1 MKLIVDKGEL
11 TLPEDFSFEIEQNS
25 AFFSE
30 DGAASIA
37 TTIPATPSD
46 LEKLDH
52 PTRIARR
59 TRFFNLFPAV
69 LTAGVFQKKG
79 TLVVNSASEDGLSC
93 AMALEDSDFYSNF
106 KEKNLKDIFA
116 QKVLTTYNTPEAWY
130 NYLFQV
136 YKEAVDCDFRLIP
149 VAVNYADGVYQI
161 NNEPYHP
168 NENWDDSTVFSLR
181 YEARLITENGEKVNV
196 PVGYGIAPFLKLYIF
211 FERLFE
217 LCGYTVRQNC
227 FRTNSDL
234 SSLILL
240 HNCSD
245 VLCNGR
251 IDYSDLVPNKTISD
265 ILEWMRKKFLAQ
277 IVVYPSSSMVD
288 IVLLEDILAAGYDK
302 DLSGKLLGK
311 ITTTFSASSRI
322 VITPDTSLEGAAPAA
337 ETMED
342 LLKKYGSVTE
352 RERGEASDMGLTLDL
367 ATGVYSEAQAPF
379 SSVSSR
385 SASYKSR
392 YKVIGTNYFSYDRRN
407 SKESVSMDPSDLMP
421 PMVFVGGYLMPFI
434 GDRKHRNT
442 QYNDSAKD
450 EDQEIIIVEYAGRS
464 IRGYDPSSSS
474 TPQRL
479 TDEQTAGL
487 HYFYGTTQKYNNRG
501 RIREGRYNLN
511 APEMYQ
517 RFFRGYNKM
526 LLNNLVK
533 IEGLFNLSVEDI
545 LSYQMYSLKLFQGQQ
560 LLPVSL
566 QYEVGRRIKC
576 LKAVFYHVK
585 DYEDGQDDTPTTLPA
600 PSFKWELDD
609 SQVQA
614 AKAAAAA
621 ESGYTNLIAKYI
633 DDYATGEQEF
643 FLPAPTALNQ
653 FSAHIPR
660 TVEFGYYYSSG
671 GHSSGTSQT
680 TYRKVSEAEVEV
692 WFYSVAI

>member
-1 MKLIVDKGEL
+1 MKLIVEKGEL

-30 DGAASIA
+30 DGAASVA

-46 LEKLDH
+46 LAKLDH

-59 TRFFNLFPAV
+59 TRFFNLFPAT
-69 LTAGVFQKKG
+69 LNAGVFQKKG
-79 TLVVNSASEDGLSC
+79 TLVVQSASEDGISC

-106 KEKNLKDIFA
+106 KEKNLKDLFA
-116 QKVLTTYNTPEAWY
+116 EKVLHTYTTPEDWY
-130 NYLFQV
+130 AYLFRV
-136 YKEAVDCDFRLIP
+136 YKGGVECDFRLIP

-161 NNEPYHP
+161 NNEPYHTAGSY
-168 NENWDDSTVFSLR
+168 DDSTIFDLR

-196 PVGYGIAPFLKLYIF
+196 PVGYGIAPFLKLHVF

-217 LCGYTVRQNC
+217 LCGYTVRNNC

-245 VLCNGR
+245 VICNGW
-251 IDYSDLVPNKTISD
+251 IDYSDLVPNKSISD

-277 IVVYPSSSMVD
+277 IVVFPSSATMD

-302 DLSGKLLGK
+302 DLTGKLLGK
-311 ITTTFSASSRI
+311 ITTTFSTSSRL
-322 VITPDTSLEGAAPAA
+322 VVTPDTSLDGAAPAA
-337 ETMED
+337 ETLED
-342 LLKKYGSVTE
+342 LLKKYHAVTE
-352 RERGEASDMGLTLDL
+352 CERMSYNSEMGLILDK

-379 SSVSSR
+379 SQVSSR
-385 SASYKSR
+385 SSSYKSR
-392 YKVIGTNYFSYDRRN
+392 YKRLGTNYFTYDRRN
-407 SKESVSMDPSDLMP
+407 TKESEALDPSDLMP
-421 PMVFVGGYLMPFI
+421 PMVFQGGFLMPFI

-464 IRGYDPSSSS
+464 VKGYDS
-474 TPQRL
+474 TGSGTSRI
-479 TDEQTAGL
+479 TDEQAAGL
-487 HYFYGTTQKYNNRG
+487 HYFYGTTQKYDNRG
-501 RIREGRYNLN
+501 RIRTGRYNLN
-511 APEMYQ
+511 APEMFQ
-517 RFFRGYNKM
+517 RFFSRYNKM

-533 IEGLFNLSVEDI
+533 VEGQFNLPPEDI
-545 LSYQMYSLKLFQGQQ
+545 LSYQMYSLKLFDGQQ

-576 LKAVFYHVK
+576 TKAAFYQVK
-585 DYEDGQDDTPTTLPA
+585 EYEDGEDDTPTVIPA
-600 PSFKWELDD
+600 PVYKWQLND
-609 SQVQA
+609 SEVVA

-621 ESGYTNLIAKYI
+621 SSGRSDLVAKYT

-643 FLPAPTALNQ
+643 FLPAPTALGQ
-653 FSAHIPR
+653 RSALIPR
-660 TVEFGYYYSSG
+660 TVEFGYYYGG
-671 GHSSGTSQT
+671 GHSASSQQS
-680 TYRKVSEAEVEV
+680 YRKVSDAEVNV
-692 WFYSVAI
+692 WFESVAI

>member
-1 MKLIVDKGEL
+1 MKLIVEKGEL

-46 LEKLDH
+46 LAKLDH

-69 LTAGVFQKKG
+69 LNAGVFQKKG
-79 TLVVNSASEDGLSC
+79 TLVVQSASEDGISC

-116 QKVLTTYNTPEAWY
+116 QKVLHTYTTPEDWY
-130 NYLFQV
+130 TYLFRV
-136 YKEAVDCDFRLIP
+136 YKGLVDCDFRLIP
-149 VAVNYADGVYQI
+149 VAVNHADDAYQI
-161 NNEPYHP
+161 NNEPYYGEGTYTDADIFP
-168 NENWDDSTVFSLR
+168 LR

-217 LCGYTVRQNC
+217 LCGYTVRNNC
-227 FRTNSDL
+227 FRTNADL

-245 VLCNGR
+245 VICNGW

-265 ILEWMRKKFLAQ
+265 ILEWMRKKFMAQ
-277 IVVYPSSSMVD
+277 IVVYPSSATVD

-302 DLSGKLLGK
+302 DLSSKLLGN
-311 ITTTFSASSRI
+311 ITHTFSASSRL
-322 VITPDTSLEGAAPAA
+322 VITPDTSLDDAAPAA

-342 LLKKYGSVTE
+342 LLKKYHSVTE
-352 RERGEASDMGLTLDL
+352 RERGEGSDMGLTLDL
-367 ATGVYSEAQAPF
+367 ATGVYYEAQAPF
-379 SSVSSR
+379 SQVGAR

-392 YKVIGTNYFSYDRRN
+392 YKRIGTNYFTYDRRN
-407 SKESVSMDPSDLMP
+407 TKESEAMDPSDLMP
-421 PMVFVGGYLMPFI
+421 LMVFQDGFLMPYI

-442 QYNDSAKD
+442 QYNDSEKD
-450 EDQEIIIVEYAGRS
+450 EDQEIIICEYAGRS
-464 IRGYDPSSSS
+464 VKGYDPSGSSVPTRVS
-474 TPQRL
+474 T
-479 TDEQTAGL
+479 EQFVGI
-487 HYFYGTTQKYNNRG
+487 HYYYGTTQKYDNRG
-501 RIREGRYNLN
+501 RIRTGRYNLN
-511 APEMYQ
+511 APEMFQ
-517 RFFRGYNKM
+517 RFFRRYNKM

-533 IEGLFNLSVEDI
+533 LEGQFNLSVEEI
-545 LSYQMYSLKLFQGQQ
+545 LSFQMYSLKLFDGQQ

-576 LKAVFYHVK
+576 MKAAFYQVK
-585 DYEDGQDDTPTTLPA
+585 EYEDGEDDTPTVLPA
-600 PSFKWELDD
+600 PSFKWQLND
-609 SQVQA
+609 SETVA
-614 AKAAAAA
+614 AKEAAAAA
-621 ESGYTNLIAKYI
+621 SGHSGLIAKYI
-633 DDYATGEQEF
+633 DDYASGEQEF
-643 FLPAPTALNQ
+643 FLPAPTALGQ
-653 FSAHIPR
+653 RSALIPR
-660 TVEFGYYYSSG
+660 TVEFGYYSG
-671 GHSSGTSQT
+671 GHSSSSSQ
-680 TYRKVSEAEVEV
+680 TYRKVSEADVNV
-692 WFYSVAI
+692 WFDSVAI